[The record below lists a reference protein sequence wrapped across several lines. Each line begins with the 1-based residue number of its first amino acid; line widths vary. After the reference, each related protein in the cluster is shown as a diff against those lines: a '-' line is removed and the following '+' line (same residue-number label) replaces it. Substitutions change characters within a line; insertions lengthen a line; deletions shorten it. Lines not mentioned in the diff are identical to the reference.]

1 MSIVGQDVGA
11 AGAST
16 AQEIERFSNPQID
29 STLPRAL
36 RKILALEDLEEPA
49 RRYLPRPI
57 FGYVSGGVETNA
69 ALRGNRSAFE
79 DLALVPRSLVDVS
92 KRSIKT
98 TLFGR
103 TYNAPFGFAPMG
115 GTSMVAYQGDVVL
128 ARTAAE
134 ENIPMIMSGASLTRL
149 EDVRAAGR
157 TAWFQAYLPGEA
169 DRIQKLVD
177 RVERA
182 GFDTLVLT
190 VDTPVNANRE
200 NNVRSGFHKPL
211 RPTPQLAWD
220 CLSHPRWF
228 FGMLVRTV
236 MNHGMPYFE
245 NMGERVP
252 LIARK
257 VERDRGNRD
266 ELNWKHV
273 ELMRRIWKG
282 KLVLKGVL
290 NKQVARIARES
301 GVDGVIVSNHGGRQ
315 LDFSAAPLRV
325 LPGIAAEAKGITVM
339 MDGGIR
345 RGTDVLK
352 ALALGAQFVF
362 VGRPIL
368 YATAIGG
375 EVGLRHVIK
384 LLREEVGRD
393 MALLG
398 ITRLD
403 QMTHELLMPARSFD
417 GLSWSAAAPADASRG
432 ART

>member
-1 MSIVGQDVGA
+1 MSIVGQDVARGA
-11 AGAST
+11 PST
-16 AQEIERFSNPQID
+16 AEEIERFAKPQID
-29 STLPRAL
+29 ATLPRVL
-36 RKILALEDLEEPA
+36 RGVLALQDLEEPA

-79 DLALVPRSLVDVS
+79 DIALVPRSLVDVS
-92 KRSIKT
+92 KRSIKR

-103 TYNAPFGFAPMG
+103 TYDAPFGFAPMG

-157 TAWFQAYLPGEA
+157 TAWFQAYLPGET

-290 NKQVARIARES
+290 DKEVARIARES

-315 LDFSAAPLRV
+315 LDYSTAPLRV

-339 MDGGIR
+339 LDGGIR

-375 EVGLRHVIK
+375 AVGLRHAIK
-384 LLREEVGRD
+384 LLREEVSRD

-398 ITRLD
+398 INALD
-403 QMTHELLMPARSFD
+403 EMTTERLMPARSFD
-417 GLSWSAAAPADASRG
+417 GWPHACSG
-432 ART
+432 AIATSVD